1 MTRGILWDMDGVLAD
16 TAEAHYHAWS
26 ALLRKYGRT
35 LTREQFDDTFGMAN
49 TAILQRWFGQDT
61 PIETILSLA
70 DEKERAFR
78 ATIAEH
84 VRLGPGVREWL
95 ARLRELGYR
104 QAVASS
110 GDMANIVAIL
120 THHDVGNYFDA
131 IVSGA
136 MLPRSKP
143 DPAVFLQAAGA
154 LGVEPARCL
163 VIEDGIVGVEAACRA
178 GMPCLAL
185 TTTHPA
191 ERLAGADLIAADM
204 AEVDEEALMRLF
216 ERER

>member
-1 MTRGILWDMDGVLAD
+1 MDGVLVD
-16 TAEAHYHAWS
+16 TAEAHYHAWG
-26 ALLRKYGRT
+26 ALLHKHGRS
-35 LTREQFDDTFGMAN
+35 LTREQFDDAFGMAN
-49 TAILQRWFGQDT
+49 TPIIRRWFGEDM
-61 PIETILSLA
+61 PLDDVLALA

-84 VRLGPGVREWL
+84 VRLGPGVRGWL
-95 ARLRELGYR
+95 ARARELGYR

-143 DPAVFLQAAGA
+143 DPAVFLHAAGS
-154 LGVEPARCL
+154 LGIEPAACL
-163 VIEDGIVGVEAACRA
+163 VIEDGVVGVEAACRA

-191 ERLAGADLIAADM
+191 ERLAGADLIVADM
-204 AEVDEEALMRLF
+204 TQVGEEDLARLF
-216 ERER
+216 ERKR